1 MFCTF
6 KTVCLPFFE
15 HTFSGQKQRV
25 ALGRA
30 CYAPGDIFLFDD
42 PLSAVDSHV
51 AKHLFTHVLSS
62 ETGFLRDKTR
72 VIATNNVAILPEVDQ
87 IVVLTKGAVSEVG
100 TYEQLMAT
108 EGGAFAAFMREHAKQ
123 AVVEEGG
130 DDNHEKNE
138 VEIEEKKKKVEME
151 RQLSQKAAAEKD
163 VLIEEEKAEEG
174 DVKMSVYLN
183 YFKSLRVT
191 WLAVLGLSWL
201 AMQVAYV
208 GTDLWLAIWSSD
220 AAAAAANV
228 NSTTNSSSAATSL
241 RNERL
246 AVYGVL
252 GFSHNVLYLVGWIA
266 LAFGS
271 AASSVTLH
279 RQLLLRIMRSPMAFF
294 DTTPLGRII
303 NRFSKDLSTIDSRI
317 RFALEGW
324 VICLLQVFSLIIMIV
339 IQIPLLAVVVV
350 IVAILYYMIQVSGN
364 SFAFDRRYLEALI

>member
-1 MFCTF
+1 M
-6 KTVCLPFFE
+6 
-15 HTFSGQKQRV
+15 
-25 ALGRA
+25 
-30 CYAPGDIFLFDD
+30 
-42 PLSAVDSHV
+42 
-51 AKHLFTHVLSS
+51 
-62 ETGFLRDKTR
+62 TGFLRDKTR

-130 DDNHEKNE
+130 DEKTE
-138 VEIEEKKKKVEME
+138 SEADEKKKKKVEME
-151 RQLSQKAAAEKD
+151 RQLSQKAAEKD

-220 AAAAAANV
+220 AAANV
-228 NSTTNSSSAATSL
+228 NSTTSL

-252 GFSHNVLYLVGWIA
+252 GFSHNLLYLVGWIA

-324 VICLLQVFSLIIMIV
+324 IICLLQVFSLIIMIV

-350 IVAILYYMIQVSGN
+350 IVAILYYMIQVSGT
-364 SFAFDRRYLEALI
+364 

>member
-1 MFCTF
+1 MFI
-6 KTVCLPFFE
+6 FFE
-15 HTFSGQKQRV
+15 HTLFLSGQKQRV

-130 DDNHEKNE
+130 DDNHEKTE
-138 VEIEEKKKKVEME
+138 AESEEKKKKKKVEME
-151 RQLSQKAAAEKD
+151 RQLSQKAAAAEKD

-220 AAAAAANV
+220 AAANV
-228 NSTTNSSSAATSL
+228 NSTTSL

-252 GFSHNVLYLVGWIA
+252 GFSHNLLYLVGWIA

-279 RQLLLRIMRSPMAFF
+279 RQLLHRIMRSPMSFF

-350 IVAILYYMIQVSGN
+350 IVAILYYMIQVSGT
-364 SFAFDRRYLEALI
+364 

>member
-1 MFCTF
+1 M
-6 KTVCLPFFE
+6 
-15 HTFSGQKQRV
+15 
-25 ALGRA
+25 
-30 CYAPGDIFLFDD
+30 
-42 PLSAVDSHV
+42 
-51 AKHLFTHVLSS
+51 
-62 ETGFLRDKTR
+62 
-72 VIATNNVAILPEVDQ
+72 
-87 IVVLTKGAVSEVG
+87 VLTKGAVSEVG